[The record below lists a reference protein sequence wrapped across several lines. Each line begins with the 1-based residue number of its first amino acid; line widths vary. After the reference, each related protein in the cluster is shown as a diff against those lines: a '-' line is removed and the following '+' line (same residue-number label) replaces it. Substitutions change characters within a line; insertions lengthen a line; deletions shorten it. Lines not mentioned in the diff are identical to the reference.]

1 MENKKS
7 TQNKPIDV
15 KALKAAIFLKYR
27 VELDDTSLI
36 ILAILTDQQNRT
48 FSNQNKVINEATEKI
63 NDSQTTLQVDKEHP
77 GWQAFAFGFGKFGAA
92 LIIAIT
98 ILTVLYILYDEG
110 RQESR
115 PAMVE
120 WYRNYYNN
128 TKDILTKKEMNT
140 FLKKYPKPTEDT
152 VQ

>member
-1 MENKKS
+1 MEAKNS

-15 KALKAAIFLKYR
+15 KALRAAIFLKYR

-48 FSNQNKVINEATEKI
+48 FSNQNKVIRAATEKI
-63 NDSQTTLQVDKEHP
+63 NDSQQTLQLDREHP

-98 ILTVLYILYDEG
+98 ILTVLYIFYDQDRKEN
-110 RQESR
+110 R
-115 PAMVE
+115 PVMIE
-120 WYRNYYNN
+120 WYRNYYYD
-128 TKDILTKKEMNT
+128 TKDILTKKEMST
-140 FLKKYPKPTEDT
+140 FLKKYPKPD
-152 VQ
+152 

>member
-1 MENKKS
+1 MENKTS

-36 ILAILTDQQNRT
+36 ILAILTDQQNKT
-48 FSNQNKVINEATEKI
+48 FNAQNKIISEATEKI

-98 ILTVLYILYDEG
+98 ILTVLYILYVQDKKEN
-110 RQESR
+110 R
-115 PAMVE
+115 PAMIE
-120 WYRNYYNN
+120 WYRNYYNG
-128 TKDILTKKEMNT
+128 TKDILTKKKMNT
-140 FLKKYPKPTEDT
+140 FLKKYPRPNEDT